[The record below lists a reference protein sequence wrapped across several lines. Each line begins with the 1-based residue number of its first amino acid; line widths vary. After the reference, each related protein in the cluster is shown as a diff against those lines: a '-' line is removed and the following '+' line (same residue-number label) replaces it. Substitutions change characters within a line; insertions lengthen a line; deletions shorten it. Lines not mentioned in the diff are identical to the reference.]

1 MNLDFTSTTATQ
13 PANAAA
19 VEEVARLR
27 ANRRHRKV
35 TVLMGGFSAE
45 REVSLSSGAAAV
57 RALESVGYAV
67 QAVDVSRNVGALL
80 HHLEQTSPDV
90 VFNALHGR
98 YGEDGCI
105 QGMLNVL
112 GVPYTHSGL
121 MASALAMDKPMAKKL
136 CASAGIAVAREKIVT
151 REDLIAGDPIP
162 VPYVV
167 KPHNEGSSVGV
178 AIITD
183 TKSPRPFATHWP
195 YGERVMAEEFIPGR
209 ELTTAVMGHHA
220 LGVTEITTSH
230 SFYDYDAKYAA
241 GGSAHTLPADLPADI
256 YAEVQRLAVVAHHV
270 LGCRGV
276 SRADFRYDG
285 KRLVILEVNTQP
297 GMTPTSLVPEQA
309 ALSGISFPDLCTWMV
324 ENAQCDT

>member
-1 MNLDFTSTTATQ
+1 MNLDFTATTVTQ
-13 PANAAA
+13 PINTAAA
-19 VEEVARLR
+19 EEATRMR
-27 ANRRHRKV
+27 ENRRHRKV

-57 RALESVGYAV
+57 RALENAGYVV
-67 QAVDVSRNVGALL
+67 QAVDVSRNIGALL
-80 HHLEQTSPDV
+80 HHLEHTGPDV

-112 GVPYTHSGL
+112 GIPYTHSGL
-121 MASALAMDKPMAKKL
+121 MASALAMDKPAAKRL
-136 CASAGIAVAREKIVT
+136 YAAAGITVAKERIVT
-151 REDLIAGDPIP
+151 REELVAGDPLP

-178 AIITD
+178 TIIAD
-183 TKSPRPFATHWP
+183 KNSSRPFATHWP
-195 YGERVMAEEFIPGR
+195 YGEQVMAEEFIPGR

-220 LGVTEITTSH
+220 LGVTEIATGRG
-230 SFYDYDAKYAA
+230 FYDYDAKYAA
-241 GGSAHTLPADLPADI
+241 GGSTHTLPADLPDDI
-256 YAEVQRLAVVAHHV
+256 YAEVQRLAVTAHHA

-285 KRLVILEVNTQP
+285 DRLVILEINTQP
-297 GMTPTSLVPEQA
+297 GMTPTSLAPEQA
-309 ALSGISFPDLCTWMV
+309 ALSGISFPDLCAWMV
-324 ENAQCDT
+324 ETAQCDT